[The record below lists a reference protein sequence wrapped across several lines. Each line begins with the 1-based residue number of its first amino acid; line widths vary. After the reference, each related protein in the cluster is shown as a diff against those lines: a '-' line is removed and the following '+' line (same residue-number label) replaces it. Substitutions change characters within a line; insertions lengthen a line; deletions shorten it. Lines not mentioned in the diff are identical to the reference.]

1 MELQRKEAWRCS
13 AGRFD
18 AIVIGAGFSGLYALH
33 RLRELGL
40 AAVIIERADNVGGT
54 WLFNRYPGARCDIES
69 IEYSYSF
76 SDEIQQEWVW
86 TETMP
91 AQPEIEAYLNFV
103 ADRLDLR
110 RDIRFNTNV
119 VSMTF
124 DEDAPDWTVE
134 TEAGESF
141 TAPFVVA
148 AAGILSAPLEPDIAG
163 MDTFAGTSLFTSRW
177 PRHDVDLTGKR
188 VGVIGTG
195 STGVQLIPVVAK
207 EAAHLT
213 VFQRSPA
220 YTLPWKVRAFEPGE
234 LDEMKAD
241 YREIR
246 AAQREHPI
254 GAARLSAFSVMFEMM
269 ANPPLKT
276 ASREDQLRAV
286 EQNGVMGALSWGDVF
301 FDIESSQMA
310 AKLYG
315 EAVGR
320 IVTDSDTAAS
330 LTPTHPF
337 GCKRPIIDQ
346 GYYETFNRD
355 NVTLVD
361 LRKGAIRAVTPTGI
375 DTEQGSYDLDVII
388 YATGFDAM
396 TGALSRIDIR
406 GRDGM
411 SLKDFWADEGPLC
424 YLGLAVAGFP
434 NLFIVQ
440 APGSPAP
447 ASNFV
452 AALEQHVEWIGDCI
466 TYLRDQA
473 TTAPSRRCPRRSR
486 NGSST
491 PRPSSRRRCSSIRP
505 ATPGTTAETCPARN
519 GCTWATPAESRSIA
533 GGATRSPTP
542 ATQVSSSRDEDVGTR
557 LSHRPGFRRCAAAR
571 ACRVEKLRRLGAVV
585 ADRRSPARRGGA
597 RRTGA
602 VRYDADGAAAEA
614 GAHAGIVRGRGRG
627 ALGARCRARPY
638 RPGTLE
644 GQVDS
649 PPQARAG

>member
-1 MELQRKEAWRCS
+1 MA

-33 RLRELGL
+33 RLRELGIR
-40 AAVIIERADNVGGT
+40 AVIIEKADKVGGT

-86 TETMP
+86 TESMP

-110 RDIRFNTNV
+110 RDIRFDTNV

-124 DEDAPDWTVE
+124 DESDATWQLQ
-134 TEAGESF
+134 TEAGESL

-148 AAGILSAPLEPDIAG
+148 ASGILSAPLEPDIQG
-163 MDTFAGTSLFTSRW
+163 MDTFAGTSVFTSRW
-177 PRHDVDLTGKR
+177 PREHVDLTGKR
-188 VGVIGTG
+188 IGVIGTG
-195 STGVQLIPVVAK
+195 STGVQLIPVVARDA
-207 EAAHLT
+207 EHLT

-220 YTLPWKVRAFEPGE
+220 YTLPWTVRAFEPGE
-234 LDEMKAD
+234 LDEMKAN

-254 GAARLSAFSVMFEMM
+254 GAARLSAFSVMFQMM

-276 ASREDQLRAV
+276 ASREEQQRAI
-286 EQNGVMGALSWGDVF
+286 EQNGVVGALSWGDVF
-301 FDIESSQMA
+301 FDIESNQMA

-320 IVTDSDTAAS
+320 IVEDPETVAS
-330 LTPTHPF
+330 LTPSHPF

-361 LRKGAIRAVTPTGI
+361 LRKSPIRAVTPGGI
-375 DTEQGSYDLDVII
+375 DTEQGPYELDVII

-406 GRDGM
+406 GRDGVL
-411 SLKDFWADEGPLC
+411 LKDFWATEGPLC
-424 YLGLAVAGFP
+424 YLGLSVAGFP
-434 NLFIVQ
+434 NLFIIQ

-452 AALEQHVEWIGDCI
+452 AALEQHVEWIADCI
-466 TYLRDQA
+466 SYLRTNDYRTIDAQPEA
-473 TTAPSRRCPRRSR
+473 QREWIEHVTSLVAPTVLVHPTCNSWY
-486 NGSST
+486 NGGNVPGKQRMYMGYT
-491 PRPSSRRRCSSIRP
+491 GGIPEYRRRC
-505 ATPGTTAETCPARN
+505 
-519 GCTWATPAESRSIA
+519 
-533 GGATRSPTP
+533 
-542 ATQVSSSRDEDVGTR
+542 DE
-557 LSHRPGFRRCAAAR
+557 
-571 ACRVEKLRRLGAVV
+571 V
-585 ADRRSPARRGGA
+585 AD
-597 RRTGA
+597 
-602 VRYDADGAAAEA
+602 A
-614 GAHAGIVRGRGRG
+614 GYSGFKLA
-627 ALGARCRARPY
+627 
-638 RPGTLE
+638 
-644 GQVDS
+644 
-649 PPQARAG
+649 